1 MANDR
6 ELLAQRASSFG
17 SIAREYAEHRPDY
30 PPYGIA
36 WALAGCA
43 HDVRD
48 VLDLA
53 AGTGPPTRGVA
64 ATGHAVTAVEP
75 DDHRRAELGRALPRV
90 PALSGTAES
99 IPLPDA
105 SVDAVMVGQAFHW
118 FDQQRALTEIAR

>member
-43 HDVRD
+43 HHVRD
-48 VLDLA
+48 LLHLA
-53 AGTGPPTRGVA
+53 AGTGALPRGLVA
-64 ATGHAVTAVEP
+64 HGHTVTVVEP
-75 DDHRRAELGRALPRV
+75 DGHMRAELGRAFPRV

-99 IPLPDA
+99 NPLPDA
-105 SVDAVMVGQAFHW
+105 SVDAV
-118 FDQQRALTEIAR
+118 